1 MGNINLTKSIYV
13 WLTIR
18 TNVKKGDI
26 EIKKLMLFILV
37 GILISSC
44 QENKEKTFICNGNPK
59 APAGSAHRED
69 YSVTLRG
76 KEADFSK
83 FACLGNG
90 YSRDEK
96 SVYILD
102 YKIRGADP
110 KTFKYI
116 TGVYA
121 KDKDNIFYADK
132 KIKKVDFETFQIVDA
147 AGAYSKD
154 NNYVYY
160 EDVKLKGAVILKP
173 F

>member
-26 EIKKLMLFILV
+26 EMKKLMLFILV

-90 YSRDEK
+90 YSKDEK
-96 SVYILD
+96 
-102 YKIRGADP
+102 
-110 KTFKYI
+110 
-116 TGVYA
+116 
-121 KDKDNIFYADK
+121 
-132 KIKKVDFETFQIVDA
+132 
-147 AGAYSKD
+147 
-154 NNYVYY
+154 
-160 EDVKLKGAVILKP
+160 
-173 F
+173 

>member
-1 MGNINLTKSIYV
+1 M
-13 WLTIR
+13 
-18 TNVKKGDI
+18 
-26 EIKKLMLFILV
+26 KKLMLFILV

-44 QENKEKTFICNGNPK
+44 QKNKEKTFICNGNLK
-59 APAGSAHRED
+59 AEAGSAHRED

-116 TGVYA
+116 TGVYT
-121 KDKDNIFYADK
+121 KDKNNIFYADR
-132 KIKKVDFETFQIVDA
+132 KIKKVDFETFKGYDGFKIYDA
-147 AGAYSKD
+147 EDK
-154 NNYVYY
+154 NNYYKGGKI
-160 EDVKLKGAVILKP
+160 VKKK
-173 F
+173 